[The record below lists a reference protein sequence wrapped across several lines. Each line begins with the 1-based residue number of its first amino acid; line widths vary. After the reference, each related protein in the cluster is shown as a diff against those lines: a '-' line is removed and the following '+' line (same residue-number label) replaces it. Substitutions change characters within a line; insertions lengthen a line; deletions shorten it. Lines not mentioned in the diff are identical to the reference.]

1 MNCSIILFHLFPFL
15 WKMKKIIVF
24 LFSIFLFQSSYSQSD
39 PILPL
44 YKRFPTI
51 PPLKLLLTD
60 SSTVFTDKNL
70 KKNLPLL
77 IMIFSP
83 DCDHCQHHAEEMV
96 INREK
101 FKKIQVVMASM
112 YTISILKEF
121 YTTYQLDKLE
131 NITVGQ
137 DREFILGTYYKMKSL
152 PFLAFYD
159 KKGNLIDVFEGALP
173 IDKIL
178 EKFQK

>member
-1 MNCSIILFHLFPFL
+1 
-15 WKMKKIIVF
+15 
-24 LFSIFLFQSSYSQSD
+24 
-39 PILPL
+39 
-44 YKRFPTI
+44 
-51 PPLKLLLTD
+51 
-60 SSTVFTDKNL
+60 
-70 KKNLPLL
+70 
-77 IMIFSP
+77 
-83 DCDHCQHHAEEMV
+83 
-96 INREK
+96 
-101 FKKIQVVMASM
+101 VMASM
-112 YTISILKEF
+112 YTISKLKEF

>member
-1 MNCSIILFHLFPFL
+1 MVS
-15 WKMKKIIVF
+15 
-24 LFSIFLFQSSYSQSD
+24 LFQSSFSQQDSNQ
-39 PILPL
+39 PI
-44 YKRFPTI
+44 YKRFPTT
-51 PPLKLLLTD
+51 PPFKLLLTD
-60 SSTVFTDKNL
+60 SSTTFTDKDL

-96 INREK
+96 NNREK
-101 FKKIQVVMASM
+101 FKKIQVVMASAFP
-112 YTISILKEF
+112 IAKLKEF
-121 YTTYQLDKLE
+121 YTIYQLDKLE
-131 NITVGQ
+131 NIIIGQ

-173 IDKIL
+173 VDKIL
-178 EKFQK
+178 NKFQH